1 MELKNSYIMDIASY
15 FRFRAA
21 SLPDYTALIYKGKT
35 ITYRELDEQS
45 DRIASALAE
54 HLPPHRPVGVA
65 MRRSPRWIAVMLSL
79 WKAGNIYVPL
89 DLGNP
94 DRRLETIIADC
105 GISLVV
111 KDSDA
116 VFIPRTVPACTADS
130 LLNAEARTLDA
141 TADENSPAYIIYTS
155 GTTGTPKGVAT
166 RHRQAVVM
174 GRLGS
179 RNLFHVRPGTRM
191 SQLAGLSYSASL
203 VETMTCLLNGGCMV
217 MATEEER
224 HHPHN
229 LFALLKRERV
239 ESAFIPPTLLGQM
252 PQGELPCLKTLVVA
266 GESVSQDTK
275 DYWMAGRR
283 MVNAYGFTENT
294 VLVTG
299 GVYTAGT
306 KAHDIGTPLPG
317 VCAYVLDENLTPV
330 SPGTEGELC
339 ISGRQL
345 ADGYWNS
352 PGLSESKFIPNP
364 FATEQEKK
372 KGHAMLYRSGD
383 RVLCQPDGR
392 YLYLGRTDGQVK
404 IRGARVETGEIEQC
418 LNHYPGVEASAV
430 LLKEHDGRKE
440 LVAYLQTSH
449 GPDSQAIAAYV
460 QERLPE
466 HMCPVKYVALK
477 KFPLTLNQKTD
488 RTRLPEPDWSHTD
501 IAAPPATPTE
511 ETIAELW
518 RKMLGVET
526 VGREDDFIALGG
538 DSISVML
545 MADELEKAFGIQT
558 EATELYKRKKLS
570 ALAEYIDGKL
580 AEKVKESDGDGTG
593 AYEPPTSLGNLLV
606 DCLSSEERNAAYKL
620 AVFIPWGKDLDVS
633 ALQDAWN
640 RILQEQDA
648 MRIFFQREQDGKHRV
663 HTAAHRAT
671 DIPVKDIHTDDFPG
685 EAAGLYRQTLD
696 PERPPLHR
704 ECLYRL
710 PDGSYILTLVIHHLI
725 TDGWSLRLL
734 AQTLKAYYRKEGNG
748 TGQGYSYREYARWYR
763 QRLEAPTTKEK
774 QDFWRS
780 YMSGCPELPL
790 AGNLSQ
796 ADADGPQG
804 CALTLPMDP
813 QSVRALNRF
822 CREHSATPF
831 AVCLCVYQILLT
843 KYAGQADF
851 AVGAAF
857 TDRRTSELHHTMGYL
872 TTLLP
877 VRTIPAASH
886 FADMVE
892 RMSRNILLLSDNSLP
907 LNMIGNCLE
916 EKRANGTG
924 PLIRFAFGLEDM
936 PTPLDVPDEW
946 TTASPFDLS
955 LSVYRRGND
964 YSYHY
969 QYATDCFDT
978 AFLTAFSESF
988 DTALLYLTAHPEKD
1002 IRTCPLLP
1010 PHKIAD
1016 IAATFRIGPS
1026 ARPRPD
1032 VVTSFEEMAEAR
1044 PDREASVWNGR
1055 RTSYGELRGMSG
1067 RMAAAIRRR
1076 LNSVD
1081 GQPMPIGIRLQEKNH
1096 LLAGILGI
1104 LKSGNSYVPLDAGL
1118 PQERLEFILK
1128 DAGIRLVLSDT
1139 PLTGEGCDILPM
1151 EEALAY
1157 DGKEQSPVRIRPEA
1171 TAYIIYTSGTTG
1183 QPKGTPVSHASL
1195 ALFAESQSGIFNL
1208 QAESRVLQYANMGFD
1223 ASVLEIFP
1231 ALLSGS
1237 TLVMPTEAERKD
1249 ADRLLGLLEREK
1261 VSHALIPPA
1270 LLALLPYRRLP
1281 YLRVLA
1287 VGGESTPEEVMA
1299 KWGQGRTLL
1308 NEYGPTENTVVTT
1321 CAEFTEGSRPDNI
1334 GQPLPGVSCYVVD
1347 KDMNLMP
1354 DGVAGELCIGGLQL
1368 TGGYLHQDTLN
1379 REKFV
1384 ENPFALPEDKA
1395 HGVNTRLYRSGD
1407 KAARTSDGSF
1417 LYLGRMD
1424 SQVKLRGFRIELDE
1438 IARCLERHP
1447 AVLQAVAILK
1457 RTESDRPYIAAY
1469 IVAKDAMPPSPEEL
1483 DRYLRTCLPAY
1494 MVPTAWRVVDGFPM
1508 TMNGKID
1515 KAALPEAQPLT
1526 SGLHTLP
1533 DTPEEA
1539 TLAYMAGK
1547 LLEAEAPGVTDDLF
1561 DLGLTSLQVM
1571 ELVFEARGQGI
1582 FLSATDIYKERCIR
1596 NILARRK
1603 GDYFY
1608 WQGHS
1613 QQADKP
1619 LMVLLGYPSFA
1630 PHYDA
1635 FVKLF
1640 GVEYDIFVFESF
1652 ADTLQG
1658 EPGCNASEL
1667 VRHYHRVVMQ
1677 ELGGRDVSV
1686 IAGYCLGGELA
1697 LLLAE
1702 ALRTDGMPHVKA
1714 LVIDSFLLRD
1724 KRLPLPGVNT
1734 GGPTQERDRI
1744 IAAIIETLP
1753 QPAFGGD
1760 LAVCLTKRPYLF
1772 RANDGQLCEM
1782 PEVQAK
1788 NREDWK
1794 RAYPHALYCEVDTDH
1809 DHVFEEKSMAI
1820 LHETIKRH
1828 WTANDTKTGKR

>member
-1 MELKNSYIMDIASY
+1 M
-15 FRFRAA
+15 
-21 SLPDYTALIYKGKT
+21 
-35 ITYRELDEQS
+35 
-45 DRIASALAE
+45 
-54 HLPPHRPVGVA
+54 
-65 MRRSPRWIAVMLSL
+65 
-79 WKAGNIYVPL
+79 
-89 DLGNP
+89 
-94 DRRLETIIADC
+94 
-105 GISLVV
+105 
-111 KDSDA
+111 
-116 VFIPRTVPACTADS
+116 
-130 LLNAEARTLDA
+130 
-141 TADENSPAYIIYTS
+141 
-155 GTTGTPKGVAT
+155 
-166 RHRQAVVM
+166 
-174 GRLGS
+174 
-179 RNLFHVRPGTRM
+179 
-191 SQLAGLSYSASL
+191 
-203 VETMTCLLNGGCMV
+203 
-217 MATEEER
+217 
-224 HHPHN
+224 
-229 LFALLKRERV
+229 
-239 ESAFIPPTLLGQM
+239 
-252 PQGELPCLKTLVVA
+252 
-266 GESVSQDTK
+266 
-275 DYWMAGRR
+275 
-283 MVNAYGFTENT
+283 
-294 VLVTG
+294 
-299 GVYTAGT
+299 
-306 KAHDIGTPLPG
+306 
-317 VCAYVLDENLTPV
+317 
-330 SPGTEGELC
+330 
-339 ISGRQL
+339 
-345 ADGYWNS
+345 
-352 PGLSESKFIPNP
+352 
-364 FATEQEKK
+364 
-372 KGHAMLYRSGD
+372 
-383 RVLCQPDGR
+383 
-392 YLYLGRTDGQVK
+392 
-404 IRGARVETGEIEQC
+404 
-418 LNHYPGVEASAV
+418 V
-430 LLKEHDGRKE
+430 LLLHDG
-440 LVAYLQTSH
+440 H
-449 GPDSQAIAAYV
+449 
-460 QERLPE
+460 
-466 HMCPVKYVALK
+466 
-477 KFPLTLNQKTD
+477 
-488 RTRLPEPDWSHTD
+488 
-501 IAAPPATPTE
+501 
-511 ETIAELW
+511 
-518 RKMLGVET
+518 
-526 VGREDDFIALGG
+526 
-538 DSISVML
+538 
-545 MADELEKAFGIQT
+545 
-558 EATELYKRKKLS
+558 
-570 ALAEYIDGKL
+570 
-580 AEKVKESDGDGTG
+580 
-593 AYEPPTSLGNLLV
+593 
-606 DCLSSEERNAAYKL
+606 
-620 AVFIPWGKDLDVS
+620 
-633 ALQDAWN
+633 
-640 RILQEQDA
+640 
-648 MRIFFQREQDGKHRV
+648 
-663 HTAAHRAT
+663 
-671 DIPVKDIHTDDFPG
+671 IH
-685 EAAGLYRQTLD
+685 
-696 PERPPLHR
+696 
-704 ECLYRL
+704 
-710 PDGSYILTLVIHHLI
+710 
-725 TDGWSLRLL
+725 
-734 AQTLKAYYRKEGNG
+734 
-748 TGQGYSYREYARWYR
+748 
-763 QRLEAPTTKEK
+763 
-774 QDFWRS
+774 
-780 YMSGCPELPL
+780 
-790 AGNLSQ
+790 
-796 ADADGPQG
+796 
-804 CALTLPMDP
+804 
-813 QSVRALNRF
+813 
-822 CREHSATPF
+822 
-831 AVCLCVYQILLT
+831 VYQILLT

-1032 VVTSFEEMAEAR
+1032 VVTSFEETAEAR

-1118 PQERLEFILK
+1118 PQERLEFIL
-1128 DAGIRLVLSDT
+1128 
-1139 PLTGEGCDILPM
+1139 
-1151 EEALAY
+1151 
-1157 DGKEQSPVRIRPEA
+1157 
-1171 TAYIIYTSGTTG
+1171 
-1183 QPKGTPVSHASL
+1183 
-1195 ALFAESQSGIFNL
+1195 
-1208 QAESRVLQYANMGFD
+1208 
-1223 ASVLEIFP
+1223 
-1231 ALLSGS
+1231 
-1237 TLVMPTEAERKD
+1237 
-1249 ADRLLGLLEREK
+1249 
-1261 VSHALIPPA
+1261 
-1270 LLALLPYRRLP
+1270 
-1281 YLRVLA
+1281 
-1287 VGGESTPEEVMA
+1287 
-1299 KWGQGRTLL
+1299 
-1308 NEYGPTENTVVTT
+1308 
-1321 CAEFTEGSRPDNI
+1321 
-1334 GQPLPGVSCYVVD
+1334 
-1347 KDMNLMP
+1347 
-1354 DGVAGELCIGGLQL
+1354 
-1368 TGGYLHQDTLN
+1368 
-1379 REKFV
+1379 
-1384 ENPFALPEDKA
+1384 
-1395 HGVNTRLYRSGD
+1395 
-1407 KAARTSDGSF
+1407 
-1417 LYLGRMD
+1417 
-1424 SQVKLRGFRIELDE
+1424 
-1438 IARCLERHP
+1438 
-1447 AVLQAVAILK
+1447 
-1457 RTESDRPYIAAY
+1457 
-1469 IVAKDAMPPSPEEL
+1469 KDAMPPSPEEL

-1619 LMVLLGYPSFA
+1619 LMVLLGNPSFA